1 MRYRPEKPLHVNP
14 FCSEL
19 FSNHTHKHASV
30 MPNPQSFTR
39 NTDENRD
46 ILENFTSVVSFFKLK
61 FAKNK
66 NWSHPV
72 AWTC

>member
-14 FCSEL
+14 FCSEP

-30 MPNPQSFTR
+30 MPNPQSFAR

-46 ILENFTSVVSFFKLK
+46 ILENFTSVVSFFELK

-72 AWTC
+72 A